1 MDQITIITIKR
12 SLLALSIMMYLTAIL
27 SSCDNNSIDL
37 GSHYR
42 YNTEYQYISGH
53 QIGFFYP
60 YIIKNQPKRKD
71 IPPIVID
78 YKYDNDYIWVK
89 QKPKIPLEQIYYDF
103 NEIIYPLGL
112 DTTYYWIIDKKTGEV
127 MGPLLYKEFYSK
139 CKTCGTNNL
148 INE

>member
-1 MDQITIITIKR
+1 MDQIIKATIR
-12 SLLALSIMMYLTAIL
+12 SSLSLLIIMSLTAIL
-27 SSCDNNSIDL
+27 FSCDNGSVEL

-42 YNTEYQYISGH
+42 YYTEHQYISGH
-53 QIGFFYP
+53 QIGILYP
-60 YIIKNQPKRKD
+60 YIIKHQPKRKD

-78 YKYDNDYIWVK
+78 YKYDNDYILVK

-127 MGPLLYKEFYSK
+127 TGPLLYKEFYSR
-139 CKTCGTNNL
+139 CKTCSINNL